1 MSTMNSLINLS
12 CGVDNNHCNA
22 IKPIPMHQ
30 IFGVNPDTGL
40 DITDR
45 QRKEIMKTFDRI
57 CKTNSGNSPGTCCQ
71 KAIDTSNPV
80 VEKQIEEIRAKYPSM
95 RVNVKNT
102 IITSVELSKE
112 VEAEK
117 GWEPISPYIMCKLSN
132 ADINPVSNTRFMA
145 TKLVKDCYSDNC
157 GNLEEDITLNH
168 IMNTANVKEVLEY
181 SYYDD
186 LKVIE
191 NIKEGIIDGVKS
203 YIRKYNSVNNIM
215 THNDYRYR
223 QIHIASI
230 YGQTEIVDM
239 LIALNADINVIDK
252 FGNTPLHFACEKGY
266 FAIVLSLLNQGVELS
281 LKNGRGETPVFNAVR
296 NGDIGMMR
304 LLYNNSANLM
314 DINRDGDNLIHHA
327 IKYSSNKDEMVA
339 FLIKYGVP
347 LNKKNKDGKYPIDIA
362 MEKLKQKKL
371 NVLKTEDDISLIDK
385 KMDIEN
391 ISVKKVVNKNYG
403 KSEKDLLALITLLEK
418 YMFKQKYGDTH
429 QNTGFVP
436 YGYPV
441 HLETDLC
448 IGEGL
453 QTDLPRDKCEKAGG
467 RIASIVKPST
477 ITEVSYYPES
487 KSATDGLDESELY
500 YPRNRDKIVH
510 ENTPIELLNFNE
522 TAKAGIYTNKNR
534 NVDSENIIKQYV
546 VEGFDNRISNINWLL
561 IAIGFIILLCL
572 VKMKL

>member
-1 MSTMNSLINLS
+1 
-12 CGVDNNHCNA
+12 
-22 IKPIPMHQ
+22 
-30 IFGVNPDTGL
+30 
-40 DITDR
+40 
-45 QRKEIMKTFDRI
+45 
-57 CKTNSGNSPGTCCQ
+57 
-71 KAIDTSNPV
+71 
-80 VEKQIEEIRAKYPSM
+80 
-95 RVNVKNT
+95 
-102 IITSVELSKE
+102 
-112 VEAEK
+112 
-117 GWEPISPYIMCKLSN
+117 
-132 ADINPVSNTRFMA
+132 
-145 TKLVKDCYSDNC
+145 
-157 GNLEEDITLNH
+157 
-168 IMNTANVKEVLEY
+168 
-181 SYYDD
+181 
-186 LKVIE
+186 
-191 NIKEGIIDGVKS
+191 
-203 YIRKYNSVNNIM
+203 
-215 THNDYRYR
+215 
-223 QIHIASI
+223 
-230 YGQTEIVDM
+230 
-239 LIALNADINVIDK
+239 
-252 FGNTPLHFACEKGY
+252 
-266 FAIVLSLLNQGVELS
+266 
-281 LKNGRGETPVFNAVR
+281 
-296 NGDIGMMR
+296 
-304 LLYNNSANLM
+304 
-314 DINRDGDNLIHHA
+314 
-327 IKYSSNKDEMVA
+327 
-339 FLIKYGVP
+339 
-347 LNKKNKDGKYPIDIA
+347 
-362 MEKLKQKKL
+362 
-371 NVLKTEDDISLIDK
+371 
-385 KMDIEN
+385 MDIEN

-453 QTDLPRDKCEKAGG
+453 QTDLPRDECEKAGG